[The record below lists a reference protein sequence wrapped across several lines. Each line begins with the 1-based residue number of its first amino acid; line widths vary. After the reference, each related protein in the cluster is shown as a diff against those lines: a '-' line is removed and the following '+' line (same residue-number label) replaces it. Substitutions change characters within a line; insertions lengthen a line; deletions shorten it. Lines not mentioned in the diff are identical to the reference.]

1 MPPLSAGMAHS
12 YIHAVSSARRFGGKP
27 EDYLPLHNWFDATKA
42 IAADFRHRALRH
54 HSEGIFIAEQIFGVT
69 LLNSAGKTIPVRL
82 LGEQHVREDFNGRIP
97 SALDW
102 LRAIRAEPWMHVRQV
117 DTPTEAIYHELTRP

>member
-1 MPPLSAGMAHS
+1 MAHS

-42 IAADFRHRALRH
+42 ISADFRHRALRH
-54 HSEGIFIAEQIFGVT
+54 HSEGIFLAEQIFGVT
-69 LLNSAGKTIPVRL
+69 LLSRDGRPIPVRL
-82 LGEQHVREDFNGRIP
+82 IGEQHVREDFNGRIP

-102 LRAIRAEPWMHVRQV
+102 LRTIRAEPWMHVRQTE
-117 DTPTEAIYHELTRP
+117 TPTEAIYDELVRKGG